1 MPQKLM
7 PQTTLNADPVLPLY
21 SHMSLFL
28 LNGVII
34 KRADVGAKTGT
45 TGKVADYSRDRNRI
59 STP

>member
-1 MPQKLM
+1 M